1 MDESVF
7 SREELLKRIEAG
19 WIEHQDFIKA
29 LTPQQLTGP
38 RDEEGWNIKDHIV
51 HIAIWE
57 DGIDALL
64 KSRSRAERM
73 GISEALWN
81 TGSINEI
88 NEVIQER
95 FQSMPLADALKMGR
109 MAHGRLI
116 MTIRALPH
124 DAILWPY
131 NRFVPD
137 SDKTLPVLAWII
149 GSTYEHY
156 AMHRPWMET
165 LARQDS
171 V

>member
-1 MDESVF
+1 MDESVI
-7 SREELLKRIEAG
+7 SKDELLNRIEAG
-19 WIEHQDFIKA
+19 WTAHQQFINS
-29 LTPQQLTGP
+29 LTPQQITGA

-73 GISEALWN
+73 GITEALWN
-81 TGSINEI
+81 RGSINEI

-95 FQSMPLADALKMGR
+95 FQSMPLENALKMAR
-109 MAHGRLI
+109 MAHGRLVT
-116 MTIRALPH
+116 TIRALPY

-131 NRFVPD
+131 NRFVPN
-137 SDKTLPVLAWII
+137 SDKTLPVVAWII

-156 AMHRPWMET
+156 AMHRPWMEA
-165 LARQDS
+165 LAHQDS
-171 V
+171 P